1 MACFHKNIENQN
13 RTIITIPEDI
23 QSLLKEMEEAE
34 TETEP
39 APTPDTPEPTPP
51 E

>member
-1 MACFHKNIENQN
+1 MILKMNLEDPPE
-13 RTIITIPEDI
+13 ITIPEDI